1 MQSTTRI
8 DDVRD
13 ALITNEM
20 IITTERRGGCC
31 SCCRR
36 GPSCRVYTVGIALL
50 MMIDAIKIFF
60 FAFQATFFV
69 SYDVEKFLR
78 ISIFKIAI
86 CVAGMRLRS
95 LFSINIKKNLNVS
108 HLVKP

>member
-8 DDVRD
+8 NDVRD

-50 MMIDAIKIFF
+50 LMMIDTIKIFF

-86 CVAGMRLRS
+86 CGAGMRLIS
-95 LFSINIKKNLNVS
+95 LFFHKYI
-108 HLVKP
+108 

>member
-1 MQSTTRI
+1 MQSTTRV

-20 IITTERRGGCC
+20 IITTERRGGC

-36 GPSCRVYTVGIALL
+36 GPRCRVYTVGIALL
-50 MMIDAIKIFF
+50 MMMMIDAIKIFF

-69 SYDVEKFLR
+69 SYDVEMFLR
-78 ISIFKIAI
+78 ISIFEIAVYV
-86 CVAGMRLRS
+86 CAGTGLELIFLHIRL
-95 LFSINIKKNLNVS
+95 L
-108 HLVKP
+108 

>member
-1 MQSTTRI
+1 MQSTTRV

-20 IITTERRGGCC
+20 IITTERRGGV

-50 MMIDAIKIFF
+50 LMMMMIDAIKIFF

-78 ISIFKIAI
+78 ISIFEIAI
-86 CVAGMRLRS
+86 YMFMCAGRDRVES
-95 LFSINIKKNLNVS
+95 LF
-108 HLVKP
+108 